1 MCSWGIGAGFRS
13 SADVAFGG
21 RDRAPLTVNPASTAP
36 APSARATNRAIP
48 AGMVGSIASSP
59 AIDLSGLPAPSIID
73 QPDFES
79 RLSGK
84 LASAIA
90 AFPAFADLV
99 ESDPALRLLQAD
111 SYDELILAQAFN
123 DAARG
128 MLIAFATGPRLDHLA
143 ALYAVSRLI
152 SEDGAGETDTALR
165 QRLQLAPHSFS
176 VAGPELAYVF
186 HARSADPDV
195 ADATAVSPTPG
206 QVVVTVLSASGTGVP
221 ATAVLDA
228 VRAVVAGPVR
238 PLTDEVIVQAATL
251 VPFAIAARLWVFAGP
266 DQGLI
271 LQTALDSLN
280 AHLAASR
287 KLGRD
292 VTRSS
297 IIAALHVANVQ
308 RVELDAPAAD
318 IAISAAQIAFVT
330 DIDVTVAGTVL

>member
-1 MCSWGIGAGFRS
+1 
-13 SADVAFGG
+13 
-21 RDRAPLTVNPASTAP
+21 
-36 APSARATNRAIP
+36 
-48 AGMVGSIASSP
+48 MVGSIASSP

-79 RLSGK
+79 RLAAK

-90 AFPAFADLV
+90 QFPAFIDLV

-128 MLIAFATGPRLDHLA
+128 MLIAFATGPRLEHLA
-143 ALYAVSRLI
+143 ALFGVERLT
-152 SEDGAGETDTALR
+152 GETDTALR

-221 ATAVLDA
+221 STEVLDA

-238 PLTDEVIVQAATL
+238 PLTDEVIVQAAIL
-251 VPFAIAARLWVFAGP
+251 VPFAIAAQLTVFAGP

-280 AHLAASR
+280 THLAAQR
-287 KLGRD
+287 RLGRD
-292 VTRSS
+292 VSRSS

-308 RVELDAPAAD
+308 KVVLTAPNADLEIDPGEIAAVTA
-318 IAISAAQIAFVT
+318 IA
-330 DIDVTVAGTVL
+330 VTVAGTVL

>member
-1 MCSWGIGAGFRS
+1 
-13 SADVAFGG
+13 
-21 RDRAPLTVNPASTAP
+21 
-36 APSARATNRAIP
+36 
-48 AGMVGSIASSP
+48 MVGSIASSP

-73 QPDFES
+73 QPDFET
-79 RLSGK
+79 RLAAK

-90 AFPAFADLV
+90 QFPAFIDLV

-128 MLIAFATGPRLDHLA
+128 MLIAFATGPRLEHLA
-143 ALYAVSRLI
+143 ALFGVERLT
-152 SEDGAGETDTALR
+152 DETDTALR

-221 ATAVLDA
+221 STEVLDA

-251 VPFAIAARLWVFAGP
+251 VPFAIAAQLTVFAGP

-280 AHLAASR
+280 AHLAAQR
-287 KLGRD
+287 RLGRD
-292 VTRSS
+292 VSRSS

-308 RVELDAPAAD
+308 KVVLSAPVADLEIDPGEIAAVTA
-318 IAISAAQIAFVT
+318 IA
-330 DIDVTVAGTVL
+330 VTVAGTVL